1 MLEYALRRI
10 LATVPVLLLVAIIV
24 FSLLYLA
31 PGDPAAVLAGDQ
43 ASADD
48 IARIRASMGLDQ
60 SFLARFL
67 QWGNGVLH
75 GDLGMSMFSGKPVTS
90 LIVQRLEPTI
100 ALTLMSLLIALL
112 IALPLGIFAARRPG
126 SWLDRGAM
134 GFAVLGF
141 SVPVFVLSYCL
152 ILLFAVELS
161 ILPVQGYKPLMDGVG
176 PFLSHLILPSFGL
189 GVLNAALIA
198 RTTRAAMLEVLRQD
212 YIRTAEAKGL
222 PVMRVLIGHAL
233 KNAAIPIVTIIGISF
248 AMLISGVVVTET
260 VFNIPGVGRLTVDAI
275 LRRDY
280 PVIQGVILLF
290 SLTYVLLNLLIDLS
304 YGLFDPRIRL

>member
-1 MLEYALRRI
+1 MLEYGLRRI
-10 LATVPVLLLVAIIV
+10 IATVPVLMLVAIIV

-43 ASADD
+43 ASAED
-48 IARIRASMGLDQ
+48 IARIRASLGLDQ
-60 SFLARFL
+60 SFLERFL
-67 QWGNGVLH
+67 QWGSRVLQ
-75 GDLGMSMFSGKPVTS
+75 GDLGVSVFSGRSVTS
-90 LIVQRLEPTI
+90 LILQRLEPTI
-100 ALTLMSLLIALL
+100 ALTFMSLLVALL
-112 IALPLGIFAARRPG
+112 IALPLGIFAAWRPG
-126 SWLDRGAM
+126 SWFDRAAM

-152 ILLFAVELS
+152 ILLFAVKLS
-161 ILPVQGYKPLMDGVG
+161 VLPVQGYRPLMDGIW
-176 PFLSHLILPSFGL
+176 PFLSHLILPSFTL

-212 YIRTAEAKGL
+212 YIRTAQAKGL
-222 PVMRVLIGHAL
+222 PVLRVLIGHAL

-248 AMLISGVVVTET
+248 ATLISGVVVTET

-280 PVIQGVILLF
+280 PVIQGVILIF
-290 SLTYVLLNLLIDLS
+290 SFAYVLLNLLIDLS
-304 YGLFDPRIRL
+304 YGLLDPRIRL

>member
-10 LATVPVLLLVAIIV
+10 VATIPVLFLVAVIV

-43 ASADD
+43 ASAEE
-48 IARIRASMGLDQ
+48 IARFRVSLGLDK
-60 SFLARFL
+60 SFFLRFF
-67 QWGNGVLH
+67 QWGNGVLR
-75 GDLGMSMFSGKPVTS
+75 GDLGVSVFSGKTVTS
-90 LIVQRLEPTI
+90 LIAQRLEPTI
-100 ALTLMSLLIALL
+100 ALTLTSLVVALL
-112 IALPLGIFAARRPG
+112 IALPLGIFAAWRPG
-126 SWLDRGAM
+126 SWFDRAAM

-152 ILLFAVELS
+152 VLLFAVKLS
-161 ILPVQGYKPLMDGVG
+161 VLPVQGYRPILDGIG
-176 PFLSHLILPSFGL
+176 PFLSHLILPSLGL

-212 YIRTAEAKGL
+212 YIRTAQAKGL
-222 PVMRVLIGHAL
+222 PVMRILIGHAL

-248 AMLISGVVVTET
+248 AVLISGVVVTET

-290 SLTYVLLNLLIDLS
+290 SFAYVLLNLTIDLS
-304 YGLFDPRIRL
+304 YALFDPRIRL